1 MTHIGR
7 TALATLLASA
17 LGTAALAQ
25 DATMNLGWSTPL
37 DSDYGVFA
45 TKFKELVEGYTDGSV
60 EVKLRCCGQIASED
74 DAFKAMQ
81 LGTVDGY
88 FVSQNNVSP
97 HWSLMD
103 VFVLPYTFQNTGHQ
117 VAVAEGPVG
126 DFIKEKLQEDTG
138 VHLLSFGGP
147 SYRDF
152 FNSERPIETMADM
165 DGLKI
170 RVPKNEV
177 MLATFEAFGAE
188 PVPLAWSETP
198 TALQTG
204 TIDGGDNGTNVIQEM
219 KFYEF
224 APYLTV
230 LDHFAGF
237 APMFASDRFIS
248 SLTDEQR
255 AAVERAATEAGQFHT
270 EHMISQIES
279 VRGWLSSDGGM
290 SMTRPDRA
298 DFIAAAKTVQDRFA
312 EERGADF
319 VDLLQRIAAAAE

>member
-1 MTHIGR
+1 MNTK
-7 TALATLLASA
+7 AKPF
-17 LGTAALAQ
+17 LGILVAGAIATAATAQ
-25 DATMNLGWSTPL
+25 EATMNLGWSTPL
-37 DSDYGVFA
+37 ESDYGVFG
-45 TKFKELVEGYTDGSV
+45 TKFKELVEDYTNGSV

-74 DAFKAMQ
+74 DAFKALQ

-88 FVSQNNVSP
+88 FISQNNVSP

-103 VFVLPYTFQNTGHQ
+103 VFVLPYTFQSTEHQ
-117 VAVAEGPVG
+117 VIVAEGEVG
-126 DFIKEKLQEDTG
+126 DFIQERIQADTG

-237 APMFASDRFIS
+237 APMFASDRFMS
-248 SLTDEQR
+248 SLTDQQRDAVMR
-255 AAVERAATEAGQFHT
+255 AADEAGKFHT
-270 EHMISQIES
+270 EHMIAKIES
-279 VRGWLSSDGGM
+279 VRGWLSTEGGM
-290 SMTRPDRA
+290 AMTRPDRA
-298 DFIAAAKTVQDRFA
+298 DFINAAKTVQDKFA
-312 EERGADF
+312 SERGDNF
-319 VDLLQRIAAAAE
+319 VDLLERISAAAQ

>member
-1 MTHIGR
+1 MIVTR
-7 TALATLLASA
+7 TALAALFATALAGTASA
-17 LGTAALAQ
+17 QEAV
-25 DATMNLGWSTPL
+25 MNLGWSTPI

-45 TKFKELVEGYTDGSV
+45 TKFKELVEEYTDGSV

-97 HWSLMD
+97 HWPLMD
-103 VFVLPYTFQNTGHQ
+103 VFVLPYTFQSTEHQ

-126 DFIKEKLQEDTG
+126 DAIKEQLQADTS

-204 TIDGGDNGTNVIQEM
+204 TIDGGDNGTNVIEEM

-237 APMFASDRFIS
+237 APLFASDRFMS

-255 AAVERAATEAGQFHT
+255 EAVERAADEAGQYHT
-270 EHMISQIES
+270 EYMIGQTEE
-279 VRGWLSSDGGM
+279 VRTWLTAEGGM
-290 SMTRPDRA
+290 SMTRPDKA
-298 DFIAAAKTVQDRFA
+298 EFIGAAKAVQDRFA
-312 EERGADF
+312 AERGQDF
-319 VDLLQRIAAAAE
+319 VDLLERISAAAQ